1 MRQKEKER
9 EKETLRL
16 RKSRTVSFPVVV
28 TVAQF
33 RILLD
38 KAGKVS
44 KEKIES
50 YEPQALTFL
59 VSISITGIY
68 ALLVPYPKSIDA
80 KRKPNNPLQH
90 SCNIEEQ
97 WKCC

>member
-1 MRQKEKER
+1 MRQKEIER

-33 RILLD
+33 RIQLD

-50 YEPQALTFL
+50 YKPQALAFL
-59 VSISITGIY
+59 VSKYYWYLRITGTI
-68 ALLVPYPKSIDA
+68 PKE
-80 KRKPNNPLQH
+80 H
-90 SCNIEEQ
+90 
-97 WKCC
+97 